1 MAADHIAHRA
11 RPRQLIINVDLAP
24 LKGCC
29 AVVPLVF
36 ATYLIS
42 FPSIRGRGGGHFL
55 ELCQNFTRVTLTA
68 FRSIQ
73 VYVPN
78 IEASQRENRKVTT
91 MQVSTVRDMRQ
102 QSSPSLHSYYSVS
115 DFKSQI

>member
-1 MAADHIAHRA
+1 MVAVHIAHRA

-24 LKGCC
+24 TKGCC
-29 AVVPLVF
+29 AAVPLVF

-42 FPSIRGRGGGHFL
+42 FPSIRGQGGGHFL
-55 ELCQNFTRVTLTA
+55 KHVKIYPCDTLTA

-78 IEASQRENRKVTT
+78 IEASQRENRKDSNNPGTA
-91 MQVSTVRDMRQ
+91 VRDMRQ
-102 QSSPSLHSYYSVS
+102 Q
-115 DFKSQI
+115 